1 MQIYVYISAFCPA
14 GTIWNNGDH
23 VKEKLFQ
30 TVSESCQESTF
41 QQLTQWSLAMAAR
54 ALLML

>member
-1 MQIYVYISAFCPA
+1 MQIYFCILP
-14 GTIWNNGDH
+14 GRNNGDH